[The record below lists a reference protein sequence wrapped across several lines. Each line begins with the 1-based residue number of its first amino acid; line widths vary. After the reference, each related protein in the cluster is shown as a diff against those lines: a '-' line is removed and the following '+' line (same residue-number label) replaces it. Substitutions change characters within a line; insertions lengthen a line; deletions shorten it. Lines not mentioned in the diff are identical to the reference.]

1 MNNEEYLKGY
11 NTAKNSYL
19 KKMTKQKH
27 EYEERIRNI
36 NICAVYP
43 YNLLMNILEANEI
56 SETDDVMYYSPR
68 LVKEQILKLSEIEQQ
83 VIEMR
88 YRYNFTLE
96 EIGRKLGVTRERIRQ
111 VEAKVI
117 RKLRQPTSF
126 YQMRVIPYKKYV
138 DLLTEKAEIEN
149 ENHELRELLH
159 MPVEE
164 VKKENEKAIPI
175 ENFDFSVRTY
185 NCLKRAN
192 FNTYEDVKELY
203 EKEGKNGF
211 YKIRNLGGK
220 GISEIFEKVL
230 KIDWVNMNNG
240 RKEYSVSELL
250 EGE

>member
-43 YNLLMNILEANEI
+43 YNLLLDILEANGR

-68 LVKEQILKLSEIEQQ
+68 LVKEQILKLSEREQQ

-88 YRYNFTLE
+88 YSYNFTLE
-96 EIGRKLGVTRERIRQ
+96 EIGQKLGVTRERIRQ
-111 VEAKVI
+111 VEAKAI
-117 RKLRQPTSF
+117 RKLRHPTFF
-126 YQMRVIPYKKYV
+126 YQMRVIPYKKYI

-149 ENHELRELLH
+149 ENHELREMLH
-159 MPVEE
+159 MPE
-164 VKKENEKAIPI
+164 KKEKEKAIPI
-175 ENFDFSVRTY
+175 ENFDLSVRAY

-192 FNTYEDVKELY
+192 LNTDEDVKNLY
-203 EKEGKNGF
+203 EKKGKSGF
-211 YKIRNLGGK
+211 YNVRNLGK
-220 GISEIFEKVL
+220 QSIDEICEKVL
-230 KIDWVNMNNG
+230 KV
-240 RKEYSVSELL
+240 K
-250 EGE
+250 